1 MRVLVALVLFSTL
14 GCGNKSSEGLPP
26 AESWQASAG
35 EVSPFDQPP
44 RPGTGNATRDFD
56 DPHRGVPGAPPL
68 GPDDVDDGAGF
79 AGGDP
84 HAGVPGAPPIN
95 PHQGV
100 PGAPMVDQAHA
111 SGGVDVTKL
120 GLPPPDPNRRIDPN
134 RRVTGTLKASPQT
147 RARLKPNGTVF
158 LVVKK
163 ADATGAPSGPPV
175 AVEKLTWDKD
185 DLAFTLTEEDAMV
198 GGTDLAGDVVVIARY
213 DQDAD
218 AGTREPGD
226 VVGQTRVTIPADKVT
241 IVLDTIL
248 P

>member
-1 MRVLVALVLFSTL
+1 MRVLVALVLSSTLGTL
-14 GCGNKSSEGLPP
+14 GCGNKTSEGLPP

-35 EVSPFDQPP
+35 DTASPLDQP
-44 RPGTGNATRDFD
+44 RRRGTGKATRDFD

-68 GPDDVDDGAGF
+68 GPNDVDDN
-79 AGGDP
+79 P

-95 PHQGV
+95 PHAGV
-100 PGAPMVDQAHA
+100 PGAPMIDQAHA
-111 SGGVDVTKL
+111 AGGVDVTKL

-147 RARLKPNGTVF
+147 RARLKPNGIVF
-158 LVVKK
+158 LTVKK
-163 ADATGAPSGPPV
+163 ADATGTPSGPPV
-175 AVEKLTWDKD
+175 AVAKLTWDKD
-185 DLAFTLTEEDAMV
+185 ELAFRLTEEDAMV

-218 AGTREPGD
+218 AGTKEPGD

-241 IVLDTIL
+241 ILLDTIL